1 MITTM
6 WIATPAG
13 VSGSGSLAVRPAAHS
28 APPAAS
34 RLRALPLT
42 AVVAGAPTCV
52 PAVVTPVIG
61 TDVPGAPQFDLVPT
75 GRGRVAFPA
84 TDEFGTGTDVIQNEQ
99 NDGTTLGI
107 HTSRRP
113 PS

>member
-13 VSGSGSLAVRPAAHS
+13 VSGPGSLAVRPAACV
-28 APPAAS
+28 APPAAQ

-42 AVVAGAPTCV
+42 AVVAGARTRV
-52 PAVVTPVIG
+52 PAVATPVIG
-61 TDVPGAPQFDLVPT
+61 TDVPGAAQFALVPT
-75 GRGRVAFPA
+75 GRGRVALPA
-84 TDEFGTGTDVIQNEQ
+84 TDEFGTGTDVTQDKQ

-107 HTSRRP
+107 HSSRRP
-113 PS
+113 LS